1 VPRCCR
7 LLLAGRLFAG
17 TLVLSPILLGGNA
30 YGQERGSTIDP
41 DAGLLA
47 PTLDGNPQPRPRF
60 RPRRSDNED
69 EGAPSFMRPGPRA
82 TPASGAGLT
91 GFKSNGGLR
100 PGAEPKT
107 GTVPTALVT
116 PSAPAKSTAKR
127 KVRAKRKPTI
137 LDPKAPGA
145 VPARAD
151 PTPLAPD
158 RAGALEPLAPKL
170 LQPAAGPIPAR
181 FRQFRPG
188 APPVD
193 PDAEIITVASVP
205 PVWRPVTDPKPFD
218 PLGVQVGAFLFQP
231 GIEYSRGYDT
241 NPARLGLQPLSGSW
255 FDLYAA
261 DLLVASNWGR
271 HELTAALRGSYM
283 SFDTSHQND
292 RPNID
297 GKVNGRIDVTSLTR
311 LILEG
316 RFILATD
323 YPGSP
328 NIQAGLAHFPIY
340 TTVGASAGIGQRFNR
355 FDVTFKAGFDRTE
368 YQPSVFVDGER
379 VSNADRNYDQYS
391 TTLRTTYDLSPQ
403 LRPFAEI
410 SGNERL
416 HPVPLDRFG
425 LDRDSVGYS
434 AKAGAAVDFT
444 RTLTG
449 ELAAGYLNQMYR
461 DPLPNVGGFSVDGAL
476 VWSATALTTAKILAS
491 TVTVESPLFLVSGVL
506 TRQVGFQVDHAF
518 RRWLIGT
525 ARIGYARDIYAGN
538 VRRDNR
544 YVAGTSLS
552 YLLTRELWLKGEFR
566 QEWQR
571 SNIPGSNYVASIW
584 MLGLRLQR

>member
-1 VPRCCR
+1 LKVPHCCR
-7 LLLAGRLFAG
+7 LLLAGRLLAG
-17 TLVLSPILLGGNA
+17 TLVVSPILLGGNA
-30 YGQERGSTIDP
+30 YGQERGP
-41 DAGLLA
+41 ADASLLA
-47 PTLDGNPQPRPRF
+47 PTLDGDPQRPSRL
-60 RPRRSDNED
+60 RARRSDDVD
-69 EGAPSFMRPGPRA
+69 EGAPLFRRPGSPAR
-82 TPASGAGLT
+82 PASGAGLT

-100 PGAEPKT
+100 PGAEPRT

-116 PSAPAKSTAKR
+116 PPAPAKSTAKR
-127 KVRAKRKPTI
+127 KGRAKGKPTVPE
-137 LDPKAPGA
+137 PKAPGA

-151 PTPLAPD
+151 PTLLPPD
-158 RAGALEPLAPKL
+158 RAGTLDPLAPRL
-170 LQPAAGPIPAR
+170 LQPATGPIPAR

-193 PDAEIITVASVP
+193 PDAETVTVASVP
-205 PVWRPVTDPKPFD
+205 PTWRPAADPKPFD
-218 PLGVQVGAFLFQP
+218 PLGIQAGAFLFRP

-255 FDLYAA
+255 FNLYAP
-261 DLLVASNWGR
+261 DLLLASNWAR
-271 HELTAALRGSYM
+271 HEVTATLRGSYM

-292 RPNID
+292 RPNVD
-297 GKVNGRIDVTSLTR
+297 GRINGRIDVTSLTR
-311 LILEG
+311 FLVEG

-328 NIQAGLAHFPIY
+328 NIQADLAHFPIFM
-340 TTVGASAGIGQRFNR
+340 TLGASAGIGQRFNR
-355 FDVTFKAGFDRTE
+355 FDITLKAGIDRTE

-379 VSNADRNYDQYS
+379 LSNADRNYDQYS

-403 LRPFAEI
+403 VRPFAEI

-416 HPVPLDRFG
+416 HPLPLDRFG

-434 AKAGAAVDFT
+434 AKAGAALDFT

-461 DPLPNVGGFSVDGAL
+461 DPLPNLGGFSVDGAL
-476 VWSATALTTAKILAS
+476 VWSATALTTAKLLAS
-491 TVTVESPLFLVSGVL
+491 TITAESPLFLVSGVL
-506 TRQVGFQVDHAF
+506 TRQVAFQVDHAF

-538 VRRDNR
+538 LRRDNR

-571 SNIPGSNYVASIW
+571 SNVPGSNYVASIW
-584 MLGLRLQR
+584 LLGLRLQR